1 MSKFK
6 NNLID
11 TNLFPSFVVSTDLS
25 SLVSNDGINSDF
37 SVIRNNDNGISKTN
51 VGGWHSQLY
60 HETDQFSDYTYLNS
74 LYTLAIEFIN
84 EFLETNNTNLYV
96 NRASGW
102 LLENESDSYNTMHN
116 HGKTDLIAVYYV
128 TAPKNC
134 GGITLLR
141 TDAFTHTALCGSN
154 KSNEF
159 ATSYTPEINI
169 GRLYVIPGHIYHH
182 VKPFDSS
189 DLRRSV
195 VFNIHCEDIFH
206 RQSE

>member
-11 TNLFPSFVVSTDLS
+11 TNLFPSFIVSTDLR
-25 SLVSNDGINSDF
+25 SLVSNDSINSDF
-37 SVIRNNDNGISKTN
+37 SNIRDDDSGISKTN

-60 HETDQFSDYTYLNS
+60 HETDKFSKYPHLHK
-74 LYTLAIEFIN
+74 LYNLTIEFVD
-84 EFLETNNTNLYV
+84 EFLETNNTELYV
-96 NRASGW
+96 NRASSW

-128 TAPKNC
+128 AAPKECN
-134 GGITLLR
+134 GITLLR

-154 KSNEF
+154 NSSEF

-182 VKPFDSS
+182 VKPFGSS
-189 DLRRSV
+189 GIRRSV
-195 VFNIHCEDIFH
+195 VFNIHCQHVFH